1 MQSKF
6 VFFDLGNVLVTL
18 HPHNAAEQLA
28 EMAGCNVQKVLGTV
42 FTSDLQKRYETGLI
56 NEDQYTL
63 EVNRLLESDLTTQ
76 SVMEAICSIFQPNWP
91 ILSVLEKLRAA
102 QQPIGILSNTC
113 DAHWQWLMRQD
124 WPMLHGWFQHH
135 VLSYEVRS
143 MKPDGGIY
151 AFSEQICGLKGGQIF
166 FTDDRPENIQAAADR
181 GWVTYQFG
189 KASQL
194 AESLESWLRQ
204 P

>member
-1 MQSKF
+1 MTKIIKKVAMQSKF

-76 SVMEAICSIFQPNWP
+76 SVM
-91 ILSVLEKLRAA
+91 
-102 QQPIGILSNTC
+102 
-113 DAHWQWLMRQD
+113 
-124 WPMLHGWFQHH
+124 
-135 VLSYEVRS
+135 
-143 MKPDGGIY
+143 
-151 AFSEQICGLKGGQIF
+151 
-166 FTDDRPENIQAAADR
+166 
-181 GWVTYQFG
+181 
-189 KASQL
+189 
-194 AESLESWLRQ
+194 
-204 P
+204 

>member
-1 MQSKF
+1 MPSKF

-18 HPHNAAEQLA
+18 HPHNAAKHLA
-28 EMAGCNVQKVLGTV
+28 ESAGCDVQKVLNTV

-56 NEDQYTL
+56 HEDQYAQ
-63 EVNRLLESDLTTQ
+63 EVSQLLGQELTTQ

-91 ILSVLEKLRAA
+91 ILSVLERVRAA
-102 QQPIGILSNTC
+102 QLPIGILSNTC

-124 WPMLHGWFQHH
+124 WPMLHGWFEHR

-151 AFSEQICGLKGGQIF
+151 AFSEEICGLKGQQIF
-166 FTDDRPENIQAAADR
+166 FTDDRPENIKAAADR
-181 GWVTYQFG
+181 GWATYQFG
-189 KASQL
+189 QADEL
-194 AESLESWLRQ
+194 AESLERWLR
-204 P
+204 